1 MVTHSKPI
9 VVGGRLIR
17 RVLPILVVVG
27 LPLAMSP
34 AGAQSPAPQRIVSLV
49 PSVTEILFAI
59 GASRQIVGIG
69 SFDTIPDE
77 FRNSHGISRV
87 GGLLD
92 PDMERIFTLR
102 PDLVILYESQT
113 DPQEQLRRAGIPVLP
128 YQHGSLA
135 EISETIRS
143 LGQRTEHSVAAT
155 AVATKLEAGLA
166 EIRDRVA
173 GRPRPRTLLVFARE
187 PLAMRNVYV
196 SGGIGFLHD
205 MLDAAGGENV
215 FAAIQRERVAQVSSE
230 AILTSAP
237 DVIVEIRYEDS
248 LSQTTLDRER
258 AVYGQ
263 LSTLPAVRTGRIHF
277 LIGNR
282 FVVPGPGVA
291 EATAELARLL
301 HPEAF

>member
-1 MVTHSKPI
+1 M
-9 VVGGRLIR
+9 
-17 RVLPILVVVG
+17 RVLLILVASG
-27 LPLAMSP
+27 LALATPP
-34 AGAQSPAPQRIVSLV
+34 AVAQSSAPQRIVSLV
-49 PSVTEILFAI
+49 PSVTEILFAV
-59 GASRQIVGIG
+59 GAGRQIVGIG

-77 FRNSHGISRV
+77 FQDGQGITRV

-113 DPQEQLRRAGIPVLP
+113 DPQIQLQRAGIPVLP

-135 EISETIRS
+135 EISQTIRDF
-143 LGQRTEHSVAAT
+143 GQRTDHSVEAN

-166 EIRDRVA
+166 DIRDRVA
-173 GRPRPRTLLVFARE
+173 GRQRPRTLLVFARE

-215 FAAIQRERVAQVSSE
+215 FAAVQSERVAQVSSE

-248 LSQTTLDRER
+248 LSQSTLDRER

-263 LSTLPAVRTGRIHF
+263 LSALPAVRTGRIHF

>member
-1 MVTHSKPI
+1 MVAHSKPI
-9 VVGGRLIR
+9 GVGGRLFR
-17 RVLPILVVVG
+17 RVLLILVAAS
-27 LPLAMSP
+27 LPLATP
-34 AGAQSPAPQRIVSLV
+34 AVGQSPAPQRIVSLV

-59 GASRQIVGIG
+59 GAGGQIVGIG
-69 SFDTIPDE
+69 SFDTIPDQ
-77 FRNSHGISRV
+77 FQDSHEINRV

-128 YQHGSLA
+128 YQHGTLA
-135 EISETIRS
+135 EISETIRD
-143 LGQRTEHSVAAT
+143 LGQRTEHPVEAN
-155 AVATKLEAGLA
+155 AVATELEAGLA
-166 EIRDRVA
+166 EIRNRVA
-173 GRPRPRTLLVFARE
+173 GRQRPRTLLVFARE
-187 PLAMRNVYV
+187 PMAMRNVYV

-215 FAAIQRERVAQVSSE
+215 FAAVQRERVAQVSSE

-237 DVIVEIRYEDS
+237 DVIIEIRYEDS
-248 LSQTTLDRER
+248 LSQSTLDRER

-263 LSTLPAVRTGRIHF
+263 LSTLPAVRTGRVHF
-277 LIGNR
+277 LMGNR

-301 HPEAF
+301 HPDAF

>member
-1 MVTHSKPI
+1 
-9 VVGGRLIR
+9 
-17 RVLPILVVVG
+17 
-27 LPLAMSP
+27 MSP
-34 AGAQSPAPQRIVSLV
+34 AVAQSPAPQRIVSLV

-59 GASRQIVGIG
+59 GAGRQIVGIG

-77 FRNSHGISRV
+77 FQDSHGISRV

-135 EISETIRS
+135 EISETIRD
-143 LGQRTEHSVAAT
+143 LGQRMEHPVEAN
-155 AVATKLEAGLA
+155 AVATKLEARLA

-173 GRPRPRTLLVFARE
+173 GRRRPRTLLVFARE

-237 DVIVEIRYEDS
+237 DVIIEIRYEDS
-248 LSQTTLDRER
+248 LSQSTLDRER

-277 LIGNR
+277 LMGNR